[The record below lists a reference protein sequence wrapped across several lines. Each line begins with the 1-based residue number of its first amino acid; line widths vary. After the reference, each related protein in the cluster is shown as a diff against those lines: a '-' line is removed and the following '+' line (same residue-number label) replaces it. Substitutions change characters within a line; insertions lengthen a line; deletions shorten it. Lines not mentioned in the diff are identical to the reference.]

1 MAICFLY
8 FLFFVC
14 FYSFTTS
21 RRWKEEKKKLLP
33 FNCSFVNRLKRENAH
48 YSIIAGLETM
58 DFLSTDT
65 KEIRG
70 RRKVEEKNVQGLS
83 NYDSTI
89 EMKNV
94 AQNQIGETGRT
105 TGIE

>member
-1 MAICFLY
+1 
-8 FLFFVC
+8 
-14 FYSFTTS
+14 
-21 RRWKEEKKKLLP
+21 
-33 FNCSFVNRLKRENAH
+33 
-48 YSIIAGLETM
+48 M

-94 AQNQIGETGRT
+94 AQNQIGETERT
-105 TGIE
+105 TGIEWACVCVRVCNSISLPIHMYEYMRLKIYGV

>member
-1 MAICFLY
+1 
-8 FLFFVC
+8 
-14 FYSFTTS
+14 
-21 RRWKEEKKKLLP
+21 
-33 FNCSFVNRLKRENAH
+33 
-48 YSIIAGLETM
+48 M

-94 AQNQIGETGRT
+94 AQNQIGETERT